1 MVGDRGSVGG
11 RIPPETETETGT
23 EIDVV
28 NEIGT
33 GTGTVGQIV
42 AGTAVTEGL
51 PIPDVRLAPEL
62 QRKPMDKDRLPGR
75 ILEVS
80 TRSRRWP
87 WQPGKAGTALTA
99 RFRLR
104 RGKDST
110 TAALVP
116 S

>member
-1 MVGDRGSVGG
+1 MVGDRGSVGV
-11 RIPPETETETGT
+11 RTPPETETGTGI

-28 NEIGT
+28 NEIET

-42 AGTAVTEGL
+42 AGTAVSEGL
-51 PIPDVRLAPEL
+51 PIPDVRLGPEL
-62 QRKPMDKDRLPGR
+62 QKKPRDKDKLPGR
-75 ILEVS
+75 ILVVS

-87 WQPGKAGTALTA
+87 WQPGKAGTALMA

-104 RGKDST
+104 RGRDST